1 MGTQVGTCFNTT
13 LNMLTQLDYE
23 LFPDNPEVYK
33 LPSGELVAKIL
44 KNASSSLDRQGYEL
58 ATIEEIS
65 QARTIIAYWREP
77 MARFK
82 SGVSTFVQQTGIRV
96 EDAVRYL
103 FLNRHYA
110 PQFYALVNLHRFM
123 KKSSC
128 FVFKN
133 IDTIGEITDFHE
145 VPYQYMMDVPTTY
158 KAHFYLTCD
167 KVVWE
172 QFLNTTVHINEVF
185 RIIKWYHQEYYKEV
199 FEHSKRIHE
208 SI

>member
-33 LPSGELVAKIL
+33 LPSGELVAKIF
-44 KNASSSLDRQGYEL
+44 KNASSSLDKQGYQL
-58 ATIEEIS
+58 ATTEEILE
-65 QARTIIAYWREP
+65 ARTITAYWREP
-77 MARFK
+77 ISRFK
-82 SGVSTFVQQTGIRV
+82 SGVSTFVQQSGISV
-96 EDAVRYL
+96 DVAVRYL
-103 FLNRHYA
+103 FLNKHYA
-110 PQFYALVNLHRFM
+110 PQFYSIINLLRFM
-123 KKSSC
+123 GKHSS
-128 FVFKN
+128 FTFKE
-133 IDTIGEITDFHE
+133 IDSVKFITDFYE
-145 VPYQYMMDVPTTY
+145 VPYSKIEVPITD
-158 KAHFYLTCD
+158 KVHFYLTCD